1 MPSDADFEVV
11 AAIGGWGAS
20 MFSKILIANRGE
32 IACRVIRTCQLLGV
46 KTVAVYSD
54 VDANSLHVQ
63 QADEAILLGEAA
75 PQHSYLN
82 STKIIEAAVSTGAE
96 AIHPGYG
103 FLSENPRF
111 ARQCE
116 EAGICFIGPRPE
128 VMEQMGD
135 KVIARRLARRAGL
148 PLLPGTDE
156 AVPNEEAAQAAW
168 NLGFPLMVKAA
179 EGGGG
184 IGIQVVMVPEELA
197 PLIERAQQVASGAF
211 GSGRLYFERYLKD
224 ASHIEVQLIGD
235 NHGNLIHLFERDCSA
250 QRRNQKL
257 IEETPASSKLPP
269 QVRRRLASLA
279 VLLGQ
284 RIGYNNAGT
293 VEFLVSRDGS
303 IYFLEMNTR
312 LQVEHGVTE
321 MTTGLDLVELQ
332 LRVACGEHLPIT
344 QDDITQNGHSIEAR
358 IYPED
363 PETFLPDAGE
373 ITELHLPTVKDA
385 RIDTALCDGY
395 TVGLDYEPLLAKVM
409 AWGEDRER
417 AIRTL
422 QRALLELR
430 LEGVKNNV
438 ELLRSILASKEFTD
452 ATHHT
457 GSVPHWVEELRQRHL
472 AHQAGIPVHPHHAGA
487 RADGVDS
494 DGRSEKEIAAAIG
507 VALAMAMESPPV
519 EEKASAWRIQRRRQQ
534 LFSGGTGS
542 RGWR

>member
-1 MPSDADFEVV
+1 
-11 AAIGGWGAS
+11 
-20 MFSKILIANRGE
+20 MFSRVLIANRGE
-32 IACRVIRTCQLLGV
+32 IACRVIRTCQRLDV
-46 KTVAVYSD
+46 ETVAVYSD
-54 VDANSLHVQ
+54 VDAGSLPVQ
-63 QADEAILLGEAA
+63 QADEAVLLGGAA
-75 PQHSYLN
+75 PHDSYLN
-82 STKIIEAAVSTGAE
+82 IEKILDAARRTGAE

-116 EAGICFIGPRPE
+116 DAGIVFIGPRPD

-135 KVIARRLARRAGL
+135 KVFARRLARTAGL
-148 PLLPGTDE
+148 PLLPGTDD
-156 AVPNEEAAQAAW
+156 AVPNDEAAQAAW

-184 IGIQVVMVPEELA
+184 IGIHVVMTPEELA

-224 ASHIEVQLIGD
+224 ASHIEVQLMGD

-257 IEETPASSKLPP
+257 IEETPASSKLAPDL
-269 QVRRRLASLA
+269 RRRLANLA
-279 VLLGQ
+279 VTLGQ

-303 IYFLEMNTR
+303 VYFLEMNTR
-312 LQVEHGVTE
+312 LQVEHGVSE
-321 MTTGLDLVELQ
+321 MTTGVDLVELQ
-332 LRVACGEHLPIT
+332 LRVAAGDPLPVS
-344 QDDITQNGHSIEAR
+344 QDEIVQNGHAIEVR
-358 IYPED
+358 VYPED

-373 ITELHLPTVKDA
+373 ISDLHLPTVDNV

-395 TVGLDYEPLLAKVM
+395 TVGLDYEPLMAKVM

-438 ELLRSILASKEFTD
+438 ELLRSMLASEEFTN

-457 GSVPHWVEELRQRHL
+457 GSVPHWVEELRQRNL
-472 AHQAGIPVHPHHAGA
+472 AHQSGVPVHHHHGNA
-487 RADGVDS
+487 RS
-494 DGRSEKEIAAAIG
+494 DGAGHSPASEKEIAAVIG
-507 VALAMAMESPPV
+507 VTLAMAMQDQSTVDGPN
-519 EEKASAWRIQRRRQQ
+519 AWRVQRRREQ
-534 LFSGGTGS
+534 LYSGSTGS

>member
-1 MPSDADFEVV
+1 
-11 AAIGGWGAS
+11 

-32 IACRVIRTCQLLGV
+32 IACRVIRTCRKLGV
-46 KTVAVYSD
+46 KTVAVYSN
-54 VDANSLHVQ
+54 VDADSLHVQ
-63 QADEAILLGEAA
+63 QADEAIMLGEAA

-82 STKIIEAAVSTGAE
+82 IEKILDAARSTGAE

-135 KVIARRLARRAGL
+135 KVLARKLARTAGL
-148 PLLPGTDE
+148 PLLPGTDD

-184 IGIQVVMVPEELA
+184 IGIQAVMTPEELA

-257 IEETPASSKLPP
+257 IEETPASSKLTPEL
-269 QVRRRLASLA
+269 RRRLASLA
-279 VLLGQ
+279 VTLGQ
-284 RIGYNNAGT
+284 RIGYSNAGT
-293 VEFLVSRDGS
+293 VEFLVSREGS
-303 IYFLEMNTR
+303 VYFLEMNTR
-312 LQVEHGVTE
+312 LQVEHGVSE
-321 MTTGLDLVELQ
+321 MITGVDLVELQ
-332 LRVACGEHLPIT
+332 LRVACGETLPIA
-344 QDDITQNGHSIEAR
+344 QDEVVQNGHAIEVR
-358 IYPED
+358 VYPED
-363 PETFLPDAGE
+363 PETFLPDAGP
-373 ITELHLPTVKDA
+373 ITDLHLPTVENV

-395 TVGLDYEPLLAKVM
+395 TVGLDYEPLMAKVM

-438 ELLRSILASKEFTD
+438 ELLRSMLASREFTN

-457 GSVPHWVEELRQRHL
+457 GSVPHWVEELRQRNL
-472 AHQAGIPVHPHHAGA
+472 AHQSGMPVHHHHGNL
-487 RADGVDS
+487 RADGTVIS
-494 DGRSEKEIAAAIG
+494 EGSEKEIAAAIG
-507 VALAMAMESPPV
+507 VAMTIAMQEQSSS
-519 EEKASAWRIQRRRQQ
+519 EKPGSWRVQRRREQ
-534 LFSGGTGS
+534 LYSGSVGS

>member
-1 MPSDADFEVV
+1 
-11 AAIGGWGAS
+11 

-32 IACRVIRTCQLLGV
+32 IACRVIRTCQRMGIG
-46 KTVAVYSD
+46 TVAVYSD

-63 QADEAILLGEAA
+63 QADEAVLLGEAA
-75 PQHSYLN
+75 PHHSYLN
-82 STKIIEAAVSTGAE
+82 AEKILDAARKTGSE

-111 ARQCE
+111 SRQCE
-116 EAGICFIGPRPE
+116 EAGIRFIGPRPE

-148 PLLPGTDE
+148 PLLPGTDD
-156 AVPNEEAAQAAW
+156 AVPSDEAAQAAW

-179 EGGGG
+179 AGGGG
-184 IGIQVVMVPEELA
+184 IGIHVVMTPEELA

-211 GSGRLYFERYLKD
+211 GSGSVYFERYLKD

-235 NHGNLIHLFERDCSA
+235 NHGNLVHLFERDCSA

-257 IEETPASSKLPP
+257 IEETPASDKMSPRL
-269 QVRRRLASLA
+269 RRLVASLA
-279 VLLGQ
+279 VRLGQ

-303 IYFLEMNTR
+303 VYFLEMNTR

-332 LRVACGEHLPIT
+332 LRVASGEPLSVT
-344 QDDITQNGHSIEAR
+344 QDDITQRGHSIEAR
-358 IYPED
+358 VYPED
-363 PETFLPDAGE
+363 PETFLPDVGE
-373 ITELHLPTVKDA
+373 ITDLHLPTGKNV
-385 RIDTALCDGY
+385 RIDSALCEGY
-395 TVGLDYEPLLAKVM
+395 TVGLDYEPLMAKVM
-409 AWGEDRER
+409 AWGENREQ

-430 LEGVKNNV
+430 LEGAKNNV
-438 ELLRSILASKEFTD
+438 ELLRSILASKDFAG

-457 GSVPHWVEELRQRHL
+457 GSVPFWVEELRQRHL
-472 AHQAGIPVHPHHAGA
+472 AHQLGTPPHLHQVSVRNDSVNGTN
-487 RADGVDS
+487 RA
-494 DGRSEKEIAAAIG
+494 EKEVAAAIG
-507 VALAMAMESPPV
+507 LAVAMAMNNPSPA
-519 EEKASAWRIQRRRQQ
+519 EKPSGWKIQRRREQIH
-534 LFSGGTGS
+534 SRNKGS

>member
-1 MPSDADFEVV
+1 
-11 AAIGGWGAS
+11 

-32 IACRVIRTCQLLGV
+32 IACRVIRTCQRMGI

-63 QADEAILLGEAA
+63 QADEAVLLGEAA
-75 PQHSYLN
+75 PHHSYLN
-82 STKIIEAAVSTGAE
+82 AEKILDAARRAGAE

-111 ARQCE
+111 SRQCE
-116 EAGICFIGPRPE
+116 EAGIRFIGPRPE

-135 KVIARRLARRAGL
+135 KVTARRLARRAGL
-148 PLLPGTDE
+148 PLLPGTDD
-156 AVPNEEAAQAAW
+156 AVPREEAAQAAW

-179 EGGGG
+179 AGGGG
-184 IGIQVVMVPEELA
+184 IGIHVVTNPEELA

-211 GSGRLYFERYLKD
+211 GSGSVYFERYLKD

-235 NHGNLIHLFERDCSA
+235 NHGNLIHLFERDCSV

-257 IEETPASSKLPP
+257 IEETPASDKMSPRL
-269 QVRRRLASLA
+269 RRRVASLA
-279 VLLGQ
+279 VRLGQ

-303 IYFLEMNTR
+303 VYFLEMNTR

-332 LRVACGEHLPIT
+332 LRVASGEPLPVS
-344 QDDITQNGHSIEAR
+344 QDDIRQEGHSIEAR

-373 ITELHLPTVKDA
+373 ITDLHLPTVKNV
-385 RIDTALCDGY
+385 RIDSALCDGY
-395 TVGLDYEPLLAKVM
+395 TVGLDYEPLMAKVM
-409 AWGEDRER
+409 AWGENREQ
-417 AIRTL
+417 AVRTL

-430 LEGVKNNV
+430 LEGVRNNV
-438 ELLRSILASKEFTD
+438 GLLRRILASKEFAS

-457 GSVPHWVEELRQRHL
+457 GSVPLWVEELRQRHL
-472 AHQAGIPVHPHHAGA
+472 AHQSGTPVHLHHVGA
-487 RADGVDS
+487 RVDS
-494 DGRSEKEIAAAIG
+494 ANGMSRSEREVAAAVG
-507 VALAMAMESPPV
+507 LAVAMTMQNSSPS
-519 EEKASAWRIQRRRQQ
+519 ERASRWKIQRRRDQQ
-534 LFSGGTGS
+534 HSQSKGS

>member
-1 MPSDADFEVV
+1 
-11 AAIGGWGAS
+11 
-20 MFSKILIANRGE
+20 MFSRILIANRGE
-32 IACRVIRTCQLLGV
+32 IACRVIRTCQRLGV
-46 KTVAVYSD
+46 ETVAVYSD
-54 VDANSLHVQ
+54 VDAGSLPVQ
-63 QADEAILLGEAA
+63 QADEAVLLGGAA
-75 PQHSYLN
+75 PHESYLN
-82 STKIIEAAVSTGAE
+82 IEKILDAARRSGAE

-116 EAGICFIGPRPE
+116 DAGIVFIGPRPE

-135 KVIARRLARRAGL
+135 KVFARRLARQAGL
-148 PLLPGTDE
+148 PLLPGTED
-156 AVPNEEAAQAAW
+156 AVPNEEAAQTAW

-184 IGIQVVMVPEELA
+184 IGIHAVMTPEELA

-224 ASHIEVQLIGD
+224 ASHIEVQLMGD

-257 IEETPASSKLPP
+257 IEETPASTKLAPDL
-269 QVRRRLASLA
+269 RRRLANLA
-279 VLLGQ
+279 VTLGQ

-303 IYFLEMNTR
+303 VYFLEMNTR
-312 LQVEHGVTE
+312 LQVEHGVSE
-321 MTTGLDLVELQ
+321 MITGVDLVELQ
-332 LRVACGEHLPIT
+332 LRAAAGEPLPVS
-344 QDDITQNGHSIEAR
+344 QNDIVQNGHAIEVR
-358 IYPED
+358 VYPED
-363 PETFLPDAGE
+363 SETFLPDAGE
-373 ITELHLPTVKDA
+373 ITDLHLPTVDNV

-395 TVGLDYEPLLAKVM
+395 TVGLDYEPLMAKVM

-438 ELLRSILASKEFTD
+438 ELLRSMLASKEFTN

-457 GSVPHWVEELRQRHL
+457 GSVPHWVEELRQRNL
-472 AHQAGIPVHPHHAGA
+472 AHQSGIPVHHHGSA
-487 RADGVDS
+487 RADGAAQHAV
-494 DGRSEKEIAAAIG
+494 SEKELAAAIG
-507 VALAMAMESPPV
+507 VTLAMAMQEQS
-519 EEKASAWRIQRRRQQ
+519 SADKPSEWRVQRRREQ
-534 LFSGGTGS
+534 LYSGRGS

>member
-1 MPSDADFEVV
+1 
-11 AAIGGWGAS
+11 

-32 IACRVIRTCQLLGV
+32 IACRVIRTCRRLDV
-46 KTVAVYSD
+46 KTVVVYSE
-54 VDANSLHVQ
+54 VDADSLPVR
-63 QADEAILLGEAA
+63 QADEAVPLGEAA
-75 PQHSYLN
+75 PRESYLN
-82 STKIIEAAVSTGAE
+82 VDKVLDAARRTGAE

-116 EAGICFIGPRPE
+116 DAGIRFIGPRPE

-135 KVIARRLARRAGL
+135 KVVARRLARRAGL
-148 PLLPGTDE
+148 PLLPGTDD
-156 AVPNEEAAQAAW
+156 AVPNDEAAQVAW
-168 NLGFPLMVKAA
+168 DLGFPLMVKAA

-184 IGIQVVMVPEELA
+184 IGIQAVMTPEELA

-224 ASHIEVQLIGD
+224 ASHIEVQLMGD

-269 QVRRRLASLA
+269 EVRRRVASLA
-279 VLLGQ
+279 VTLGE

-293 VEFLVSRDGS
+293 VEFLVSREGS
-303 IYFLEMNTR
+303 VYFLEMNTR

-321 MTTGLDLVELQ
+321 LTTGLDLVEIQ
-332 LRVACGEHLPIT
+332 LRVAAGEHLPVD
-344 QDDITQNGHSIEAR
+344 QSDIVQRGHAVEAR
-358 IYPED
+358 VYPED

-373 ITELHLPTVKDA
+373 ITDLHLPVGDKV
-385 RIDTALCDGY
+385 RIDSALCDGY
-395 TVGLDYEPLLAKVM
+395 TVGLDYEPLMAKVM
-409 AWGEDRER
+409 AWGETRENS
-417 AIRTL
+417 IRTL

-438 ELLRSILASKEFTD
+438 PLLRSILASREFAAT
-452 ATHHT
+452 THHT
-457 GSVPHWVEELRQRHL
+457 GSVPIWVEELRQRHL
-472 AHQAGIPVHPHHAGA
+472 AHQAGGTIPHGHGNVGA
-487 RADGVDS
+487 NGADSASGAD
-494 DGRSEKEIAAAIG
+494 KEVAAAIG
-507 VALAMAMESPPV
+507 VAIAMAMQDPSAV
-519 EEKASAWRIQRRRQQ
+519 EAPSAWRTQKRREQ
-534 LFSGGTGS
+534 LFSGTTGS